1 MASIGS
7 RRAAFLAGY
16 QPKKTPVKVQTAKL
30 MMMLQGSICVATC
43 RNCCSPTD
51 RLTPNSTPITPPVTL
66 SRMASMRNWLRMST
80 PRAPTLMRRPI
91 SRVRSVTLTYMMFM
105 MPIPPTRSEMPATE
119 PKRMVMVDMVEFI
132 MLEISSCERM
142 LKSSSSASVVSVA
155 SLSLWLR
162 RRISVIWS

>member
-51 RLTPNSTPITPPVTL
+51 RLTPNSTPTTRKGMLLNRTTL
-66 SRMASMRNWLRMST
+66 
-80 PRAPTLMRRPI
+80 PTGSLP
-91 SRVRSVTLTYMMFM
+91 SG
-105 MPIPPTRSEMPATE
+105 
-119 PKRMVMVDMVEFI
+119 KR
-132 MLEISSCERM
+132 
-142 LKSSSSASVVSVA
+142 
-155 SLSLWLR
+155 
-162 RRISVIWS
+162 